1 MARRSIWTGSVS
13 FGLVNVPISL
23 YSAIDAKEVHF
34 NLVHET
40 DGGRIHQKRVC
51 DKDGQEV
58 PWEEVAKGYAISKRK
73 MVMVT
78 TDELEALDPRAT
90 RTIDIE
96 DFVDSSEINPLF
108 YDHSY
113 YAGPANE
120 GAQKPYALLHQAM
133 VRLGKVAIARMVMR
147 TKQYL
152 CTVRPVGKTL
162 VVTTM
167 QYADEIRDPDDI
179 PHLASTIR
187 AGGRELELAERLI
200 DSLSGPF
207 KPEQYKDDYRERILE
222 MLADKAKGKTIT
234 PSEAPAEDETDVVDL
249 AAALEA
255 SLGRGRGDAAGTAT
269 HRRSRATRAA
279 TNKPR
284 TTTTRRKKKSA

>member
-1 MARRSIWTGSVS
+1 
-13 FGLVNVPISL
+13 VPISL

-34 NLVHET
+34 NLVHEK
-40 DGGRIHQKRVC
+40 DGGKIHQKRVC
-51 DKDGQEV
+51 EKDGEEV

-78 TDELEALDPRAT
+78 QEELEALDPRAS
-90 RTIDIE
+90 RTIDIVE
-96 DFVDSSEINPLF
+96 FVDGAEINPLF

-113 YAGPANE
+113 YAGPAGE
-120 GAQKPYALLHQAM
+120 AAQKPYALLHQAM
-133 VRLGKVAIARMVMR
+133 VKLGKVAIARMVMR

-167 QYADEIRDPDDI
+167 QYADEIRDPDEL
-179 PHLASTIR
+179 PYLPGAVR
-187 AGGRELELAERLI
+187 AGGRELELAERLVE
-200 DSLSGPF
+200 SLDGPF
-207 KPEQYKDDYRERILE
+207 KPEQYKDEYRERVLD

-234 PSEAPAEDETDVVDL
+234 PVEAPPEEPDVVDL

-255 SLGRGRGDAAGTAT
+255 SLGKGRGASGDGAR
-269 HRRSRATRAA
+269 RRSRATRAA
-279 TNKPR
+279 AKR
-284 TTTTRRKKKSA
+284 TKTTKRKKAA

>member
-1 MARRSIWTGSVS
+1 MARRSIWTGSIS

-23 YSAIDAKEVHF
+23 YSAIETKEVHF

-51 DKDGQEV
+51 DKDGEEV
-58 PWEEVAKGYAISKRK
+58 PWNEVAKGYPISKRK

-78 TDELEALDPRAT
+78 TEELEALDPRAS
-90 RTIDIE
+90 RTIDIS
-96 DFVDSSEINPLF
+96 DFVDGAEINPLF

-120 GAQKPYALLHQAM
+120 AAQKPYALLHQAM
-133 VRLGKVAIARMVMR
+133 TRLGKVAIARMVMR

-167 QYADEIRDPDDI
+167 QYADEIRDPDEI
-179 PHLASTIR
+179 PNLPGSLR
-187 AGGRELELAERLI
+187 AGGRELELAERLV
-200 DSLSGPF
+200 DSLTGPF
-207 KPEQYKDDYRERILE
+207 EPARYRDEHRERVLE

-234 PSEAPAEDETDVVDL
+234 PTEAPPEEPDVVDL

-255 SLGRGRGDAAGTAT
+255 SLGRASGGGP
-269 HRRSRATRAA
+269 RRRARATRAVA
-279 TNKPR
+279 KKPR
-284 TTTTRRKKKSA
+284 ATSRRKKKSA